1 MLSMGTSDL
10 DMILVS
16 DCLEIFFLHAKLG
29 QLDVNR
35 GSQCGSKVSWARSD
49 VTQSFIEGELNH
61 LLDVFA
67 GSAKSVKDCL
77 DVSAWLHGN
86 YSQLILFVDPDQ
98 ESLVIV
104 VENASAVRPVSIKAD
119 CF

>member
-1 MLSMGTSDL
+1 
-10 DMILVS
+10 
-16 DCLEIFFLHAKLG
+16 
-29 QLDVNR
+29 VNR

-104 VENASAVRPVSIKAD
+104 VENASSVRPVSIKAD
-119 CF
+119 CFKESVTLLEKEVIINKLLSLGFSQIV